1 MKAKYITPVVTVMD
15 KEGNPD
21 MEGCGKVYEHLIQGG
36 VDGILL
42 MGSIGEFFALTMSQ
56 KKELIRYAVHK
67 INHRTQLIVG
77 TTSMI
82 VDEIIEL
89 SRFAKQEGADAVII
103 LPPYYFPLEKKAW
116 KITLECWRKPFQ
128 ISPFIS
134 IIFRIAPAMTSR
146 RKLRFAW

>member
-89 SRFAKQEGADAVII
+89 SRLQTGRSGCRDYSAS
-103 LPPYYFPLEKKAW
+103 LLFPA
-116 KITLECWRKPFQ
+116 WRKKPGKLLWNAGG
-128 ISPFIS
+128 SPFRS
-134 IIFRIAPAMTSR
+134 AHLS
-146 RKLRFAW
+146 L

>member
-77 TTSMI
+77 
-82 VDEIIEL
+82 
-89 SRFAKQEGADAVII
+89 
-103 LPPYYFPLEKKAW
+103 
-116 KITLECWRKPFQ
+116 
-128 ISPFIS
+128 
-134 IIFRIAPAMTSR
+134 
-146 RKLRFAW
+146 